1 MNAIETEEQK
11 TERERL
17 EAQALVIFK
26 QGAEQISEMAGDVL
40 RAWCRG
46 DKMPRIFVGE
56 ITEGIGASVALAML
70 SPDHKGVK
78 AIPGVTFST
87 LIDMS
92 EGGEHGICEITAES
106 GVIPVSRARFK
117 F

>member
-1 MNAIETEEQK
+1 MIETEEQK
-11 TERERL
+11 AAREKL
-17 EAQALVIFK
+17 EAKALVIFR
-26 QGAEQISEMAGDVL
+26 QGAEQISEMAGDVV

-56 ITEGIGASVALAML
+56 ITEGIGASLALAML
-70 SPDHKGVK
+70 SPDHKGIK
-78 AIPGVTFST
+78 AIPQVTFST
-87 LIDMS
+87 LLDLD
-92 EGGEHGICEITAES
+92 EEQEHGICEITAEI